1 MGFVYFYLAFTAFQ
15 NLRMACKHLML
26 KWDERKKKEKH
37 MKKTHKSQPSRFIP
51 QTPEIKL
58 DSSTSFTLTSYKR
71 HFPTDRVGKYVHD
84 NG

>member
-26 KWDERKKKEKH
+26 KWDEPER
-37 MKKTHKSQPSRFIP
+37 KTHEKDPQIP
-51 QTPEIKL
+51 TLTPEIKL

-84 NG
+84 NGQRK